1 MGKFRNAGT
10 SLCHVMSWQA
20 SPNVN
25 LRDQREVVSLDLTI
39 QRDEHWK
46 SPESRTYINIVC
58 KRASWLQSE
67 LIESSNCNNRQT
79 VGWIWIQVV
88 VFLSQDLP
96 VLQLP
101 STILKSMQLPSAT
114 YQASVFWPQGA
125 THDEVTPSTAYLAEA
140 LGVLFQ
146 GLQRISPNGW
156 PPWQRWHRQREKMR
170 M

>member
-1 MGKFRNAGT
+1 
-10 SLCHVMSWQA
+10 MSWQA

-25 LRDQREVVSLDLTI
+25 LRDQREVVSLDLTYTT
-39 QRDEHWK
+39 RWALE
-46 SPESRTYINIVC
+46 ESGIANLYQHSLQASFLASI
-58 KRASWLQSE
+58 RANWV
-67 LIESSNCNNRQT
+67 IKMCNNRQT

-114 YQASVFWPQGA
+114 VPQKG

-156 PPWQRWHRQREKMR
+156 PPWQRWHRQREKLMR